1 MQMTSGAAESVTK
14 TAATIITTA
23 GASTSMVSGLWL
35 VQHKDLVAI
44 MVGLGG
50 LAIAFIGMVAGI
62 AIQIYWHKKRY
73 DLALQQHRRVDD

>member
-1 MQMTSGAAESVTK
+1 MIESTAETLSKGTV
-14 TAATIITTA
+14 TIITTA

-35 VQHKDLVAI
+35 VQHKDLIAI

-50 LAIAFIGMVAGI
+50 LGIAFIGMVAGI